1 MALPAVKHMD
11 PVVGIDVH
19 SVIVTPGLPP
29 VFLPHP
35 HIGFMLDL
43 REYIAAAKGVIG
55 SIAMTI
61 AEDAVLDYLKDHP
74 DDRKKLTDA
83 LNSLKDQKKQATSD
97 PWVAKALKLN
107 REVSS
112 IKGDVAGAVGAGVGM
127 GAAAGRPIFVNGLMR
142 ATAGTHS
149 FHVPGLHFPLGET
162 FAPPDPLPSD
172 DAESYMGSRTVLANN
187 DPMSFLALPAMSCW
201 AEGIEPPPHN
211 GAHTTRT
218 HESMPSSVMLPI
230 PVGRPVLVGGPPVM
244 NMAAAAKGMFKAF
257 QGSKWAKNLADKL
270 HLKSGFL
277 RCTVLKAEPVDV
289 TTGEVVVQQNDFT
302 VSGRLPLV
310 WDRYYASQDRH
321 PGAVGFGWQT
331 PADIRLELMRNEDGI
346 GAVAHFPD
354 HATAFNVVP
363 ADDGWPAR
371 TYDWQHG
378 HALYGDDGR
387 MVLRTREGIEYGF
400 VLPSRWRDSV
410 AALDGDDSRL
420 TLPIDR
426 MADLNG
432 NAWVFERDMYGGLVR
447 LVEWKRD
454 GQTERLVECGTGRGL
469 HAGLL
474 TSLTL
479 IDAGGN
485 AHPLVSYEHDRER
498 NLAAAIDA
506 MAHPHHFEYAVGHRM
521 VSHTSAR
528 GVSFYY
534 SYQQDDDGV
543 WRVDHAWGDNGLF
556 DYRFVYDRARMET
569 RIIDSLGHTTLLQ
582 LNERG
587 IPVARIDALGGITSY
602 RYDAQWRTCE
612 EVAPSELKTQWVY
625 DRRGR
630 LIAKTL
636 PDNSVVRCET
646 DADGRPVRV
655 IDPGNRAW
663 RYEWDA
669 CGNLVERTSPWG
681 ATDSFEYDAIGQ
693 LVAHRGTGGAV
704 TCFEHD
710 GRGNVSAIVDHL
722 GNRTEYRYDAFGNV
736 VQMTAEDGGIT
747 VCQRDANGNITRTN
761 EPGGRETFRDHDA
774 DGNLIAFRDRAGNV
788 TRFAYAASGMM
799 SMRIMPDG
807 STIEYCYDTE
817 ARLTG
822 VINERGQSYQ
832 IERDALGRVVAEV
845 DYWGQ
850 RTTYEY
856 GVNGALA
863 SSTSPTGRAITYET
877 DPLGRVIRKRLAD
890 ARQITGSR
898 LEIFEYD
905 AIGNLVVAE
914 NPDVRV
920 EIRYD
925 EEGRVVEERQGDDF
939 TIVSKYDS
947 LGNRI
952 ARRTRLDLG
961 DKTITHSV
969 RYNYDAVGNCSAV
982 QIDDTAPIT
991 IERGANGRTLVEQ
1004 RWAAS
1009 TLEQSWSAD
1018 GRLVRQAL
1026 LSECG
1031 PMFATEYLYD
1041 NYDDLIEKRDSKLG
1055 TERFQYDPMRRLL
1068 AHWDHAGQQH
1078 RYPHDRAG
1086 NLLQEQGRY
1095 DQPEN
1100 PDHTSGPSGPW
1111 IREAVRDGRRY
1122 LFDRTGSLVRKHDD
1136 VSDLTLRWDDDELL
1150 IETIAT
1156 HVEPSDPNE
1165 RAPTSIVRAEYVYD
1179 ALRRRIGKF
1188 TYEPSFELQARCD
1201 AQAIEDWR
1209 LVGASRFFWDGAAL
1223 VAERSIDSRDA
1234 RSTGRDVVSG
1244 EAGEWISYPMSH
1256 RPLAWVRCLYTMQ
1269 RPSPSSHDLSMSEGR
1284 LSMSEEVRHLFY
1296 NDCNGAPMRVLS
1308 ESGRILWESRS
1319 DAWGRADCRRAD
1331 LEQPLRLQG
1340 QYADVET
1347 GLHYNFHRYY
1357 DPDLGAFI
1365 SQDPVRLLGGLNLYS
1380 FAPST
1385 LNWID
1390 PLGLLPWSNNKYTS
1404 PPNKVKATIVVSSPG
1419 GVTKSGEYESKSAAE
1434 HAELIG
1440 IGEHRGDIPKNRVT
1454 FEDVEGLYWRGSK
1467 AKNTR
1472 EEEWLP
1478 INVCTMVCRPTIFL
1492 SLHELEVKE
1501 VEFPHVSS
1509 YEMRGKIIVPS
1520 LALEEAHDSMVKIN
1534 RGVVDRIPETTKNY
1548 KMVRGSCAAREQLRW
1563 FVARGFY
1570 HEL

>member
-107 REVSS
+107 RDVSS

-569 RIIDSLGHTTLLQ
+569 RVTNSLGHTTITQ
-582 LNERG
+582 MNERG
-587 IPVARIDALGGITSY
+587 MPVAEIDPLGGVTGY
-602 RYDAQWRTCE
+602 RYDAQGRASAVIDPAGRTTAWE
-612 EVAPSELKTQWVY
+612 Y
-625 DRRGR
+625 DAHGN
-630 LIAKTL
+630 LLTHTL
-636 PDNSVVRCET
+636 PDGSMTCTEY
-646 DADGRPVRV
+646 DEDDRPVCV
-655 IDPGNRAW
+655 IAPVSRQW
-663 RYEWDA
+663 RYEWDEH
-669 CGNLVERTSPWG
+669 GNLLTRITPSQSTSRYEYDIFGQLVSHTGPRG
-681 ATDSFEYDAIGQ
+681 EITHFEYDRYGNF
-693 LVAHRGTGGAV
+693 AV
-704 TCFEHD
+704 LID
-710 GRGNVSAIVDHL
+710 AL
-722 GNRTEYRYDAFGNV
+722 GNRTRYVHDVRGNLVQIVNSLGQVSSYEYDR
-736 VQMTAEDGGIT
+736 
-747 VCQRDANGNITRTN
+747 NGNLMSAI
-761 EPGGRETFRDHDA
+761 EPGGRELHCTYDADDNLMRFRDS
-774 DGNLIAFRDRAGNV
+774 AGNV
-788 TRFAYAASGMM
+788 TQL
-799 SMRIMPDG
+799 
-807 STIEYCYDTE
+807 EYSALGDVIKRTAPNEHAVEYQYDSE
-817 ARLTG
+817 EQLIG
-822 VINERGQSYQ
+822 VVNERG
-832 IERDALGRVVAEV
+832 ERHGLKRDALGRVIEEI

-850 RTTYEY
+850 SRRYEY
-856 GVNGALA
+856 GPAGELRRSIDPLA
-863 SSTSPTGRAITYET
+863 RAIDY
-877 DPLGRVIRKRLAD
+877 DSDVLGRIVRKCVPD
-890 ARQITGSR
+890 PRQPGGMRIES
-898 LEIFEYD
+898 FEYD
-905 AIGNLVVAE
+905 QSGSLVLAE
-914 NPDVRV
+914 NPDCRV
-920 EIRYD
+920 AIRYD
-925 EEGRVVEERQGDDF
+925 IEGRVIEERQGDDF
-939 TIVSKYDS
+939 TIAFAYDAS
-947 LGNRI
+947 GNRI
-952 ARRTRLDLG
+952 ERRTELRAHG
-961 DKTITHSV
+961 QTAVHVV
-969 RYNYDAVGNCSAV
+969 RHRYDALDMVTSI
-982 QIDDTAPIT
+982 QIDDD
-991 IERGANGRTLVEQ
+991 
-1004 RWAAS
+1004 AS
-1009 TLEQSWSAD
+1009 ITLERNALGQITLEKLSADQKRELIYGAD
-1018 GRLVRQAL
+1018 GRLAKQAL
-1026 LSECG
+1026 LSGTSVLFSSEYEYG
-1031 PMFATEYLYD
+1031 PNGE
-1041 NYDDLIEKRDSKLG
+1041 LIELRDSRFG
-1055 TERFQYDPMRRLL
+1055 VERFEYDPVGHVTRHIDPASKLHRFLHDRITNL
-1068 AHWDHAGQQH
+1068 VGTRNGEFDGSSYTFDHAG
-1078 RYPHDRAG
+1078 
-1086 NLLQEQGRY
+1086 NLVHKRDDTQDLQL
-1095 DQPEN
+1095 
-1100 PDHTSGPSGPW
+1100 SW
-1111 IREAVRDGRRY
+1111 DG
-1122 LFDRTGSLVRKHDD
+1122 DG
-1136 VSDLTLRWDDDELL
+1136 LL
-1150 IETIAT
+1150 IETVAT
-1156 HVEPSDPNE
+1156 
-1165 RAPTSIVRAEYVYD
+1165 RRTAEGISHIHAQYAYD
-1179 ALRRRIGKF
+1179 AFHRRVGKYSQ
-1188 TYEPSFELQARCD
+1188 TQPEGSSH
-1201 AQAIEDWR
+1201 
-1209 LVGASRFFWDGAAL
+1209 ASRFFWDGDVL
-1223 VAERSIDSRDA
+1223 A
-1234 RSTGRDVVSG
+1234 R
-1244 EAGEWISYPMSH
+1244 EATNDGGDREWICYPGTFKPFAVAQS
-1256 RPLAWVRCLYTMQ
+1256 A
-1269 RPSPSSHDLSMSEGR
+1269 LSAGK
-1284 LSMSEEVRHLFY
+1284 LTYFY
-1296 NDCNGAPMRVLS
+1296 HHELNGAPTRMTDAF
-1308 ESGRILWESRS
+1308 GRIVWETC
-1319 DAWGRADCRRAD
+1319 DTEQNFD
-1331 LEQPLRLQG
+1331 QPLRLQG
-1340 QYADVET
+1340 QYFDEESR
-1347 GLHYNFHRYY
+1347 LHYNRHRYF
-1357 DPDLGAFI
+1357 DPDTGGFI
-1365 SQDPVRLLGGLNLYS
+1365 SQDPIGLDGGIDPYQ
-1380 FAPST
+1380 FAPNSIQ
-1385 LNWID
+1385 WID
-1390 PLGLLPWSNNKYTS
+1390 PLGLVKAPPTLPDTPGIYIITAGGKSYVGSAGIRAQGMSSRISDLTHANAQYLLEQSDAKVQFISVNLGSATTASDRNNILRYYEQRELDKQVARLGS
-1404 PPNKVKATIVVSSPG
+1404 ANMLNDMSKRIQAEKKVK
-1419 GVTKSGEYESKSAAE
+1419 
-1434 HAELIG
+1434 HAENLIKKHG
-1440 IGEHRGDIPKNRVT
+1440 VSA
-1454 FEDVEGLYWRGSK
+1454 SK
-1467 AKNTR
+1467 RRRTCK
-1472 EEEWLP
+1472 
-1478 INVCTMVCRPTIFL
+1478 
-1492 SLHELEVKE
+1492 KE
-1501 VEFPHVSS
+1501 
-1509 YEMRGKIIVPS
+1509 
-1520 LALEEAHDSMVKIN
+1520 
-1534 RGVVDRIPETTKNY
+1534 T
-1548 KMVRGSCAAREQLRW
+1548 
-1563 FVARGFY
+1563 
-1570 HEL
+1570 